1 MSKFIY
7 IQPQIVGNVENWGYV
22 YYSDLIENNNIASAY
37 RYGYKKLG
45 HDDFIIAEIDNN
57 KLICLYNQD
66 GKKRTDKKEFDG
78 IKEEFNFD

>member
-1 MSKFIY
+1 MKYIY
-7 IQPQIVGNVENWGYV
+7 IQPQIIGNPEYYGYV
-22 YYSDLIENNNIASAY
+22 YYSDLIENDSIASACKH
-37 RYGYKKLG
+37 GYKTLH

-78 IKEEFNFD
+78 IKEEFNFK